1 MSFPSSLSAGSAAF
15 GGNTSEF
22 VNRDV
27 AALALHM
34 EGCARSRGS
43 LFAVRRHLQVGGAAL
58 AGRLVTV
65 AFVSGTV
72 VALALQFV

>member
-1 MSFPSSLSAGSAAF
+1 MSFPSSVSVASAAN

-22 VNRDV
+22 VNSDV

-34 EGCARSRGS
+34 ERCAQSRGS
-43 LFAVRRHLQVGGAAL
+43 LFALRRHLQVGRAAL